1 MKPDDDAAAIRDA
14 LIGLDELVDAADGI
28 LARAADPASGLSPE
42 AALAE
47 LGALLTGETGMA
59 ARAAAE
65 AVLGRST
72 GGA

>member
-1 MKPDDDAAAIRDA
+1 MHSDHDAASIRDA
-14 LIGLDELVDAADGI
+14 LIGLDALVDDAEGI
-28 LARAADPASGLSPE
+28 LARAADPASGLGPE

-47 LGALLTGETGMA
+47 LGALLTGERGMT

-65 AVLGRST
+65 AILGRST

>member
-1 MKPDDDAAAIRDA
+1 MKPDDDASAIRDA
-14 LIGLDELVDAADGI
+14 LIGLDALVDAADGI
-28 LARAADPASGLSPE
+28 LARAADPAGGLTPE

-47 LGALLTGETGMA
+47 LAALLAGDKGMT

-65 AVLGRST
+65 AILGRST